1 MGEKFHYAERSEQ
14 VKRINRLMILTFAVY
29 FTLLTAVVVIA
40 YLRGFRSL
48 GYLLTICG
56 LEVATLLTLSII
68 YVKKQDSVAIR
79 WVSLAFLAAIGILS
93 TYGFISYYVRFAMV
107 VPMVPFILYYDK
119 KFIRIS
125 ALVLALVELG
135 TYAMHFMEPAMYT
148 SDEAIDNAAAIG
160 CSFAAVVLCVCI
172 ENMFETFERDV
183 VGLMQYQAKK
193 QSDMMSEVIDVASR
207 VNEGVSQAMDNM
219 NKLDVTTATVS
230 GAMDD
235 ISNSTLSNAE
245 HIQEQTIMTQNIQD
259 LIEETVARSEEM
271 VAVASEASNINNEN
285 YEMMKELKEKSET
298 IGQIN
303 SNLGD
308 AMTVLVK
315 KGDEMKSITE
325 VILDISTRTNLLALN
340 ASIEAA
346 RAGEYGKGFAVVANE
361 IRDLAEKTKNA
372 TEDITRMID
381 EFGNNAQQAESAVLQ
396 ACAASELQ
404 GELIERSAA
413 SFIHLNED
421 VNNLTANIE
430 GVEKMIENLA
440 VSNNKIVENISQ
452 LSAITEEVTAA
463 ATQAAELSNDNKNL
477 SNEAR
482 ELLVSVQNTAAALD
496 KYNKDKK
503 ASSKEQAASEE
514 KVKKEPRAV
523 QAAREIRESKESQ
536 VDSTREHREPRAV
549 KAAREIK
556 EAREAREAATKTN
569 AVKAVESP
577 TRPARVGTNSEAVSV
592 DNTVKTSVR
601 SASTE
606 VSTDASV
613 EVNKNK
619 GLNLA

>member
-29 FTLLTAVVVIA
+29 FTLLTTVVVIA
-40 YLRGFRSL
+40 YLREFRSL

-79 WVSLAFLAAIGILS
+79 WVSLAFLAAIGLLS

-440 VSNNKIVENISQ
+440 VSIVENISQ

-463 ATQAAELSNDNKNL
+463 ATQAAEISNDNKNL

-503 ASSKEQAASEE
+503 ASSQEQAASEE
-514 KVKKEPRAV
+514 KIKKEPRAV
-523 QAAREIRESKESQ
+523 QAAREIQ
-536 VDSTREHREPRAV
+536 
-549 KAAREIK
+549 
-556 EAREAREAATKTN
+556 EAREARETAIKTN

-577 TRPARVGTNSEAVSV
+577 TRPARAGANSEALSV

-606 VSTDASV
+606 VSVDASV
-613 EVNKNK
+613 EVNKDK

>member
-14 VKRINRLMILTFAVY
+14 LKRINRLVILTFAVY
-29 FTLLTAVVVIA
+29 FTLLTTVVVIA
-40 YLRGFRSL
+40 YMRANQSL
-48 GYLLTICG
+48 GFLLTICG
-56 LEVATLLTLSII
+56 VEVATLLTLSII
-68 YVKKQDSVAIR
+68 YGKKQDSVAIR
-79 WVSLAFLAAIGILS
+79 WASLVFLAAIGIIT

-107 VPMVPFILYYDK
+107 VPLIPFILYYDK
-119 KFIRIS
+119 KFFRIS
-125 ALVLALVELG
+125 ALVVALVELG
-135 TYAMHFMEPAMYT
+135 TYALHFVGPVLYT
-148 SDEAIDNAAAIG
+148 NDEAIDNAGAIG
-160 CSFAAVVLCVCI
+160 CSFAAVALCIFI
-172 ENMFETFERDV
+172 ENMFEVFEGDV
-183 VGLMQYQAKK
+183 VGLMEYRAKK
-193 QSDMMSEVIDVASR
+193 QSEMLSEVIDVASK
-207 VNEGVSQAMDNM
+207 VNDGVGQAMENM
-219 NKLDVTTATVS
+219 NKLDATTGTVS

-259 LIEETVARSEEM
+259 LIEETVARSQEM

-303 SNLGD
+303 SNLGN
-308 AMTVLVK
+308 AMTGLVK

-361 IRDLAEKTKNA
+361 IRDLAEKTKEA
-372 TEDITRMID
+372 TEDITRRID
-381 EFGNNAQQAESAVLQ
+381 EFGDNAQQAESAVLE

-413 SFIHLNED
+413 SFVHLNED
-421 VNNLTANIE
+421 VNNLTGNIE

-463 ATQAAELSNDNKNL
+463 ATQAAELSNDNKDL
-477 SNEAR
+477 SNETR
-482 ELLVSVQNTAAALD
+482 DLLGKVQETAASLD

-503 ASSKEQAASEE
+503 VASKQTVTEE

-523 QAAREIRESKESQ
+523 QAAREIRE
-536 VDSTREHREPRAV
+536 A
-549 KAAREIK
+549 K
-556 EAREAREAATKTN
+556 EAREANAQAN
-569 AVKAVESP
+569 AVKAVEAP
-577 TRPARVGTNSEAVSV
+577 TRPTKAADTESKSAA
-592 DNTVKTSVR
+592 NTVKARVSNVSNQV
-601 SASTE
+601 SA
-606 VSTDASV
+606 DASV
-613 EVNKNK
+613 EADKDK